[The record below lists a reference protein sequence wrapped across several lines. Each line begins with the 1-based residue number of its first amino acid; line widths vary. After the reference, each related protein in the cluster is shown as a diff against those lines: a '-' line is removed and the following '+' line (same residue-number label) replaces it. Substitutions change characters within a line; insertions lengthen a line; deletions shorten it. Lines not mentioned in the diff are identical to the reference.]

1 MYYLLEVAFA
11 SEDIIGNGSIF
22 NSVGK
27 DELARFPVFEPE
39 SSLVEKFDA
48 IASTLD
54 KQIRMLTRASAKL
67 ISSRDALLPRLI
79 SGKLSV
85 ENLDI
90 RFPPSMEEMSDE
102 V

>member
-1 MYYLLEVAFA
+1 LGVLLEAN
-11 SEDIIGNGSIF
+11 EHLL
-22 NSVGK
+22 K
-27 DELARFPVFEPE
+27 
-39 SSLVEKFDA
+39 
-48 IASTLD
+48 
-54 KQIRMLTRASAKL
+54 TR
-67 ISSRDALLPRLI
+67 DMLLPRLI